1 MDLQPPR
8 DDATASQAPI
18 HERWMRRCLDLA
30 RQGAGHVS
38 PNPMVGSVIVASN
51 GQVLGE
57 GYHAR
62 YGGLHAE
69 RNAIH
74 DVLTRHPAEALAEAT
89 LYVNLEPCN
98 HHGKTPPCTDIVL
111 EYSIPRVV
119 VGMVDPFEQVA
130 GQGLA
135 RLRAHGV
142 DVTLGVLGEACQR
155 LNEAFTHHVRTRRP
169 LVTLKVAQT
178 LDGRIATR
186 TGDSQW
192 VTGYAA
198 RQRVHQWR
206 TELDGVLVG
215 TGTAA
220 ADDPAVTVR
229 HVSGRQP
236 QRFVLDRTGRLAPRL
251 KLFSDAHAAH
261 TTAFVGPDV
270 NPAYAAQLEAVGGR
284 VQQLPLGADGHL
296 DLHALLAWLGAQG
309 GIEGRPLQSLLVEA
323 GPGLATA
330 LWRADLV
337 DRYACFVAPKLI
349 GAGKPAVADL
359 DLVKMADAFTFAD
372 ARWEIVGDDL
382 LFFGYRRPT
391 V

>member
-1 MDLQPPR
+1 MDRQPPR
-8 DDATASQAPI
+8 DDAAASQTRA
-18 HERWMRRCLDLA
+18 HERWMRRCIDLA
-30 RQGAGHVS
+30 QYGAGHAS
-38 PNPMVGSVIVASN
+38 PNPMVGSVIVGPT

-57 GYHAR
+57 GYHER

-69 RNAIH
+69 RNAIR
-74 DVLTRHPAEALAEAT
+74 DALTRHPGEALAEAT

-130 GQGLA
+130 GKGLD

-142 DVTLGVLGEACQR
+142 EVTVGVLEAACQR
-155 LNEAFTHHVRTRRP
+155 LNEGFTHHIRTRRP

-186 TGDSQW
+186 TSDSQW
-192 VTGYAA
+192 VTGHAA

-206 TELDGVLVG
+206 SELDGVLVG
-215 TGTAA
+215 AGTAS
-220 ADDPAVTVR
+220 ADDPALTVR
-229 HVSGRQP
+229 HVTGRQP
-236 QRFVLDRTGRLAPRL
+236 QRFVLDRTGRLAPNL
-251 KLFSDAHAAH
+251 QLFTDAHAAY

-270 NPAYAAQLEAVGGR
+270 EPEYAAALGEAGGR
-284 VQQLPLGADGHL
+284 IHHLPLDADGHL
-296 DLHALLAWLGAQG
+296 NLHALLDWLGAHG
-309 GIEGRPLQSLLVEA
+309 GIDGRPLQSLLVEA

-330 LWRADLV
+330 LWRADFV

-349 GAGKPAVADL
+349 GTGKPAVGDL
-359 DLVKMADAFTFAD
+359 DLVKMTNALTFAD
-372 ARWEIVGDDL
+372 ARWETVRDDL